1 MPGNGFAGRVGS
13 NESGRVASGRNRHYT
28 RSRVSFPTC
37 RTVFSHKLASGDS
50 MLLEIVLAVS
60 LQDIGWLAGEWQIAS
75 ASQCVEER
83 WTGASSNMLVGMS
96 RTMTDGRTT
105 SFEFVRI
112 EARAD
117 GIYYVAQPGGRPPVD
132 FRLAPGSASELVF
145 ENPGHADR
153 LRKVIYRRGADG
165 SLTARIE
172 GENGGKAFSEE
183 YAYRRLASGAPRCGT
198 P

>member
-1 MPGNGFAGRVGS
+1 
-13 NESGRVASGRNRHYT
+13 
-28 RSRVSFPTC
+28 
-37 RTVFSHKLASGDS
+37 
-50 MLLEIVLAVS
+50 MLLAIALTVS

-105 SFEFVRI
+105 SFEFMRI

-132 FRLAPGSASELVF
+132 FKLASESPVELIFV
-145 ENPGHADR
+145 NPGHADR
-153 LRKVIYRRGADG
+153 LKRVIYRREADG
-165 SLTARIE
+165 RLTARIE
-172 GENGGKAFSEE
+172 GESAGKSFAEDYPYQRVPPGGS
-183 YAYRRLASGAPRCGT
+183 RCGASQ
-198 P
+198 